1 MICAVC
7 GQAGFHS
14 AFVTRTFTVDGK
26 LLVVEG
32 IPAEICDRCEAAS
45 FSAEVGEQ
53 LRRLIHEPHQPV
65 RLIQA
70 EVLAFH
76 AA

>member
-1 MICAVC
+1 MICDVC
-7 GQAGFHS
+7 GSASFHTALVS
-14 AFVTRTFTVDGK
+14 RTFTVDGR

-32 IPAEICDRCEAAS
+32 IPAEICERCEAAS

-53 LRRLIHEPHQPV
+53 LRRLIQEPHQPARV
-65 RLIQA
+65 IQA
-70 EVLAFH
+70 EVLEFH